1 MKSYEQDLQ
10 RAITSSQIIQKSI
23 FQHFLDKNLEFEKE
37 SKLFDLALNP
47 LVTLPTEGKAAYL
60 TVFNSL
66 TRQKEELISFLIE
79 TSKYET
85 ICLYDKD
92 KVLLK
97 HQVSPYFNRSVV
109 VYFDHCL
116 VGAAHSK
123 RWSKSAFFLF
133 FACFYKIL
141 MQNQRK

>member
-10 RAITSSQIIQKSI
+10 RAITSSQIIQKSVL
-23 FQHFLDKNLEFEKE
+23 QHFLDKNLEFEKE

-85 ICLYDKD
+85 ICVQDKD
-92 KVLLK
+92 NALLK
-97 HQVSPYFNRSVV
+97 HQVSPYFNRSVC
-109 VYFDHCL
+109 VYILTSVL
-116 VGAAHSK
+116 VKLLTYFLVSK
-123 RWSKSAFFLF
+123 GTTGFTSNTLL
-133 FACFYKIL
+133 IP
-141 MQNQRK
+141 